1 MFAWDEPPRPL
12 RNSPAMKSLQIKIAG
27 TVIAAVGDEHCP
39 PLKVAPAHR
48 AFLVDSAEA
57 PQITLNIHFGNLPDF
72 NLGEAAFDAGANW
85 SLYRQAETWVLAM
98 RVPGLGSEPH
108 RLAVFQRDFTAGDLY
123 DRAIPWLADKD
134 AGLPVRPVD
143 PLRYPVDEFLMI
155 NYLARW
161 RQGMILH
168 ACGLQDAGRGLV
180 FCGVSGAGKS
190 TLAHL
195 WHEAGVTVL
204 SDDRLIVRPNGGGFT
219 IHGTPWHGEA
229 GFSLPASAPLT
240 RLYLIQHASHNYVKP
255 LTPGEAA
262 ARLLVRCFPPFY
274 HRDGMTFIVNLLAR
288 LVTEVPCCELGFVPD
303 ASVIEFVRGLP

>member
-1 MFAWDEPPRPL
+1 
-12 RNSPAMKSLQIKIAG
+12 MKSLQIKIAG
-27 TVIAAVGDEHCP
+27 TVIAAVPDDHCP
-39 PLKVAPAHR
+39 PLHVAPGHR
-48 AFLVDSAEA
+48 AFLVDPAEP
-57 PQITLNIHFGNLPDF
+57 PQITLNIHFGDLPDL
-72 NLGEAAFDAGANW
+72 NLGEKAFNAGQYW
-85 SLYRQAETWVLAM
+85 SLYLLEETWVLAIP
-98 RVPGLGSEPH
+98 VPVLGLEPY

-123 DRAIPWLADKD
+123 ARENPWPFDKD
-134 AGLPVRPVD
+134 AGLSVSPVD
-143 PLRYPVDEFLMI
+143 PLRFPVEEFLMI

-229 GFSLPASAPLT
+229 GFALPDSAPLT
-240 RLYLIQHASHNYVKP
+240 RLYLIQHASHNYVRP
-255 LTPGEAA
+255 LTAGEAA

-274 HRDGMTFIVNLLAR
+274 HRDGMTFIVDLLAR

>member
-1 MFAWDEPPRPL
+1 
-12 RNSPAMKSLQIKIAG
+12 MKSLQIKIAG
-27 TVIAAVGDEHCP
+27 TLIAAVRGDHCP
-39 PLKVAPAHR
+39 PLDVAPGHR
-48 AFLVDSAEA
+48 AFLVDVAEA
-57 PQITLNIHFGNLPDF
+57 PQITLKIHFGNLPDL
-72 NLGEAAFDAGANW
+72 NLGEEVFDAGPNW
-85 SLYRQAETWVLAM
+85 SLYLREETWVLAM
-98 RVPGLGSEPH
+98 RVPGLGSAPL

-123 DRAIPWLADKD
+123 ERAIPGLADKD
-134 AGLPVRPVD
+134 AGVSVNPMD

-155 NYLARW
+155 NYLAHW

-195 WHEAGVTVL
+195 WHAAEVTVL
-204 SDDRLIVRPNGGGFT
+204 SDDRLIVRPNGVGFT

-229 GFSLPASAPLT
+229 GFSLPSSAPLA
-240 RLYLIQHASHNYVKP
+240 RLYLIQHASHNYVRP

-274 HRDGMTFIVNLLAR
+274 HREGLTFIVDLLAR

-303 ASVIEFVRGLP
+303 ASAIEFVRGLA

>member
-1 MFAWDEPPRPL
+1 M
-12 RNSPAMKSLQIKIAG
+12 NSFQIKIAG
-27 TVIAAVGDEHCP
+27 TVIAAVRDDHCP
-39 PLKVAPAHR
+39 PLDVAPAHR
-48 AFLVDSAEA
+48 AFLVA
-57 PQITLNIHFGNLPDF
+57 PAQPPHITLNIHFGNLPDL

-85 SLYRQAETWVLAM
+85 SLYLQEETWVLAM
-98 RVPGLGSEPH
+98 RIIMLGSEPY
-108 RLAVFQRDFTAGDLY
+108 RLAVFQKDFTTGDLY
-123 DRAIPWLADKD
+123 AREISWVSDKD
-134 AGLPVRPVD
+134 PGVKVSSVQ
-143 PLRYPVDEFLMI
+143 PLQYPVDEFLMI
-155 NYLARW
+155 NYLARR

-168 ACGLQDAGRGLV
+168 ACGLLDAGRGLV

-195 WHEAGVTVL
+195 WHKAGVTVL

-240 RLYLIQHASHNYVKP
+240 RLYLIQHASHNYVRP

-274 HRDGMTFIVNLLAR
+274 HRDGMTFIVDLLAR

-303 ASVIEFVRGLP
+303 AGVIDFVRGLP